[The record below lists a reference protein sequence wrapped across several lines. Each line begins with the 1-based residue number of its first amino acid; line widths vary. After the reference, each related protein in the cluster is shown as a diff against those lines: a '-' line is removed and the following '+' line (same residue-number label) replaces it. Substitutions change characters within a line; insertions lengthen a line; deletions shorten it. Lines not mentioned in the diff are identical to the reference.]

1 MVVTRAGRLRE
12 WSQGELRQPRSQALS
27 PLPPLVVGRKILVAA
42 GHVTTQNPS
51 LTNQTHPYLLSDS
64 GNFVKTLKIRVKLI
78 LNYPRAHTITDT
90 N

>member
-1 MVVTRAGRLRE
+1 VVVTRAGRLRE
-12 WSQGELRQPRSQALS
+12 WSHGELRQPRSQALS
-27 PLPPLVVGRKILVAA
+27 PLPPLVVGRKTLVAA

-51 LTNQTHPYLLSDS
+51 LTNQTRPYLLSDS
-64 GNFVKTLKIRVKLI
+64 GNFVKTLKVRVKLI